1 MGPFAFNGSGPG
13 SVYTSVM
20 TETAVATRVDDE
32 GLVARARTGEE
43 AALDSLVS
51 RHHRAVYEVA
61 YRVLGDP
68 DAAADATQDTFLRA
82 LAALD
87 TFRGEAAFRTWLLR
101 IAANVAR
108 SAGRRTT
115 RRREVAL
122 DAAPE
127 PGGGGGSPEHQ
138 AVVRTE
144 AERVEKAL
152 EALPE
157 KQRLAVT
164 LRIHHDLSHR
174 EIGEAIGSS
183 EGAARV
189 NYHLGIKR
197 LKELLT

>member
-1 MGPFAFNGSGPG
+1 
-13 SVYTSVM
+13 M
-20 TETAVATRVDDE
+20 TQTAVATRVEDH
-32 GLVARARTGEE
+32 GLVARARAGEA
-43 AALDSLVS
+43 AALDSLVAQ
-51 RHHRAVYEVA
+51 HHRAVYEVT
-61 YRVLGDP
+61 YRILGDP
-68 DAAADATQDTFLRA
+68 DAAADAAQDAFMKA

-87 TFRGEAAFRTWLLR
+87 GFRGEASLRTWLLR
-101 IAANVAR
+101 IAANEAR

-127 PGGGGGSPEHQ
+127 PPDGEPSPERE
-138 AVVRTE
+138 AVIRLE
-144 AERVEKAL
+144 ADRVAVAL
-152 EALPE
+152 ETLPE

-174 EIGEAIGSS
+174 EIGEVIGSS

-197 LKELLT
+197 LRELLT